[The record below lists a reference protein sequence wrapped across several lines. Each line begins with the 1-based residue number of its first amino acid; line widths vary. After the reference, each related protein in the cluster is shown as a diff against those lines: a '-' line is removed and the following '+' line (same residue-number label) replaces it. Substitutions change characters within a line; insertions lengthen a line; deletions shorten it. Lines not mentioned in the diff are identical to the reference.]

1 MFEPLVN
8 EGIFIAVIAVITWI
22 IWDYLDSK
30 NQPPGPSRFPFFG
43 NLFQVAIADPIP
55 YIGLY
60 KICKRYGKHGLT
72 RIQLGFINAVFL
84 NDVQTMKD
92 LINREETFSREFAEE
107 IKARNM
113 NKNLGILIG
122 VGHPW
127 KEMRRFTLKTLKNFG
142 FSKRSVMGNVMS
154 SEANLIQDEL
164 IQMSKSSKDGTI
176 RIVGDFFAVSTLNI
190 VLWMVTGKRCDRNDK
205 NSVVNRFLVVGR
217 KFSQSFSMISGLYNY
232 WPFLK
237 NICPQLCGFT
247 QAQQL
252 STEMQDIAREMLY
265 EARASGNYKTS
276 QNCFIDEF
284 LAQIDEEEKK
294 RDGEERFF
302 TDDQFI
308 IIIMDLIQAGSDTTS
323 GSLAFGIL
331 LLASHPTVQEKL
343 VQEIIRVVGLQG
355 VPCLEDRDK
364 LNEVSTVGLLF
375 CVTGSK
381 SSSDP
386 EYGSLSKVNFLVMLA
401 IFNRKKAEDE
411 NRLPN
416 LEAGVEHPRMP
427 YTQAVIAETLRYART
442 VMLLPRNVL
451 KDFWY
456 QGFHFK
462 KGTTLM
468 MCAHTINMD
477 EDVWGD
483 PDNFRPERFIKDG
496 SFNKEFAD
504 ENTLPFGTGRRSCIG
519 EGIARDAL
527 FIMLT
532 TLIRNL
538 DFSLPEGRPKP
549 SLIPVLG
556 FSALAAPFDVVINP
570 RK

>member
-364 LNEVSTVGLLF
+364 
-375 CVTGSK
+375 
-381 SSSDP
+381 
-386 EYGSLSKVNFLVMLA
+386 
-401 IFNRKKAEDE
+401 
-411 NRLPN
+411 
-416 LEAGVEHPRMP
+416 MP